1 MMSTRINTGKYKI
14 PLKLRKP
21 LHKLQNYKPTAG
33 ELNMNDNDVNIE
45 ELNDTLEMIN
55 DNYDTFKTIFT
66 APDDIN
72 VNKEIKQ
79 ETAGMILNLFNPKN
93 QIDKN
98 PIRLPEYNYKPWTKD
113 LASFIRYSSD
123 SVVSAGFDEV
133 EYNKNKGEW
142 KDKNIND
149 FKQLFD

>member
-1 MMSTRINTGKYKI
+1 MISTRINTGKYKI

-21 LHKLQNYKPTAG
+21 LHKLQMFSNEKSG
-33 ELNMNDNDVNIE
+33 EINEQKEDINIE
-45 ELNDTLEMIN
+45 EINDTLEMIN
-55 DNYDTFKTIFT
+55 DNYDTFKTIFS

-79 ETAGMILNLFNPKN
+79 ETAGMLIKLFTPKN

-113 LASFIRYSSD
+113 LATFI
-123 SVVSAGFDEV
+123 SAGFDEK
-133 EYNKNKGEW
+133 EYNKNKSEW

-149 FKQLFD
+149 FKKLFD

>member
-1 MMSTRINTGKYKI
+1 MMTTRINTGKFNI

-21 LHKLQNYKPTAG
+21 LPKLQNFKPIGG
-33 ELNMNDNDVNIE
+33 ELSSQINNTDIE
-45 ELNDTLEMIN
+45 ELNDTLEIIN
-55 DNYDTFKTIFT
+55 DNYDTFKTIFS

-79 ETAGMILNLFNPKN
+79 ETAGMLIKLFNPKI

-98 PIRLPEYNYKPWTKD
+98 PIRLPEYKYTPWTKD
-113 LASFIRYSSD
+113 LASFI
-123 SVVSAGFDEV
+123 SAGFDEE

-142 KDKNIND
+142 KEKNIND
-149 FKQLFD
+149 FKKLFD

>member
-1 MMSTRINTGKYKI
+1 MISTRINTGKYKI

-21 LHKLQNYKPTAG
+21 LPKLQNFKPIGG
-33 ELNMNDNDVNIE
+33 ELNMENNDMTIQ

-79 ETAGMILNLFNPKN
+79 ETAGMLINLFTPKN
-93 QIDKN
+93 QVNTN

-113 LASFIRYSSD
+113 LASFI
-123 SVVSAGFDEV
+123 SAGFDEE

-142 KDKNIND
+142 REKNIND
-149 FKQLFD
+149 FKKLFD